1 MKRTVGI
8 KWGSLTVGV
17 VLMVAIAVALWASLS
32 GGGTSIFER
41 KEQFVCYFKNV
52 SGLVLG
58 SPVWMSGVEVGNV
71 RSVSFV
77 NLDSL
82 RQVKVVCR
90 VKKSVWPMLT
100 EDAEAM
106 LGTIGLV
113 GDKYVEIIP
122 GTKGKPE
129 IKKMGVVATRDAGD
143 ALAMFKAGEE
153 AIGEARSVVDNLD
166 ALLNRM
172 NRGEG
177 TLGQLAT
184 DDQLYHEL
192 TKLASRLTRLTANLQ
207 QNQERIVSSVE
218 KTATTVER
226 LSEQVNS
233 NTGTIG
239 KLVNDP
245 QLYDN
250 LTATSASLD
259 TIMHKLNTAEGSLGL
274 LVSDT
279 ALYVEMTNLLARIN
293 NLVTDIEK
301 NPRKYF
307 KFSIF

>member
-8 KWGSLTVGV
+8 KWGGLTVGV
-17 VLMVAIAVALWASLS
+17 VLMVAIALALWASLS

-41 KEQFVCYFKNV
+41 KGQFVCYFRNV
-52 SGLVLG
+52 NGLVRG

-100 EDAEAM
+100 EDAEVM

-113 GDKYVEIIP
+113 GDKYLEIIP
-122 GTKGKPE
+122 GTKGKPV
-129 IKKMGVVATRDAGD
+129 INKMDAIGTRDAGD
-143 ALAMFKAGEE
+143 AIAMFKAGEE
-153 AIGEARSVVDNLD
+153 AIDEAKSVVDNLD
-166 ALLNRM
+166 SALARM

-184 DDQLYHEL
+184 DDQLYHNLTEL
-192 TKLASRLTRLTANLQ
+192 AARLTRLTADMQ
-207 QNQERIVSSVE
+207 QNQERIVSSLE

-226 LSEQVNS
+226 LSDQVNS

-250 LTATSASLD
+250 LSTTAAHLD
-259 TIMHKLNTAEGSLGL
+259 TILHKLNTAEGSLGL

-279 ALYVEMTNLLARIN
+279 ALYVEMTELLVRIN

-307 KFSIF
+307 KFSVF

>member
-1 MKRTVGI
+1 MKRTVGVG
-8 KWGSLTVGV
+8 WGSLKTGIVLSLAV
-17 VLMVAIAVALWASLS
+17 VALLWASLT
-32 GGGTSIFER
+32 GGGTSIFES
-41 KEQFVCYFKNV
+41 KMQFVCYFRNV
-52 SGLVLG
+52 NGLLSG
-58 SPVWMSGVEVGNV
+58 SPVWMSGVEIGNV

-100 EDAEAM
+100 EDTEAM

-113 GDKYVEIIP
+113 GDKYIEVIS
-122 GTKGKPE
+122 GTRGKPVIAE
-129 IKKMGVVATRDAGD
+129 MSVVRTRDAGN
-143 ALAMFKAGEE
+143 AATMFKAGEE
-153 AIGEARSVVDNLD
+153 AIGEARSVVNNLD
-166 ALLNRM
+166 QLLGRM

-184 DDQLYHEL
+184 DDQLYHQLTTLTARLTEL
-192 TKLASRLTRLTANLQ
+192 TVQLL
-207 QNQERIVSSVE
+207 QNQERIVSSLE
-218 KTATTVER
+218 KTANTVGE
-226 LSEQVNS
+226 LSEQVS
-233 NTGTIG
+233 GNTGTIG

-250 LTATSASLD
+250 LASTSARLD
-259 TIMHKLNTAEGSLGL
+259 SILYKLNTAEGSLGL

-279 ALYVEMTNLLARIN
+279 ALYVEVTNLMARIS
-293 NLVTDIEK
+293 NLVADIEK

-307 KFSIF
+307 KFSVF

>member
-100 EDAEAM
+100 EDAEVM

-122 GTKGKPE
+122 GTKEKPV
-129 IKKMGVVATRDAGD
+129 IKKMGVIATRDAGD
-143 ALAMFKAGEE
+143 AMAMFKAGEE

-166 ALLNRM
+166 ALLARM

-184 DDQLYHEL
+184 DDQLYRNLTEL
-192 TKLASRLTRLTANLQ
+192 ATRLTRLTADLQ
-207 QNQERIVSSVE
+207 QNQERIVSSLE
-218 KTATTVER
+218 KTAASVEH
-226 LSEQVNS
+226 LSDQVNS

-250 LTATSASLD
+250 LSATAARLD
-259 TIMHKLNTAEGSLGL
+259 SILYKLNTAEGSLGL

>member
-8 KWGSLTVGV
+8 KWGSLTVGI

-32 GGGTSIFER
+32 SGGTSIFER
-41 KEQFVCYFKNV
+41 KAEFICYFKNV
-52 SGLVLG
+52 SGLVRG

-90 VKKSVWPMLT
+90 VKKSVWAMLT
-100 EDAEAM
+100 EDAEVM

-129 IKKMGVVATRDAGD
+129 IKKMGVIATRDAGD
-143 ALAMFKAGEE
+143 AMAMFKAGEE
-153 AIGEARSVVDNLD
+153 AIGEARSVVDNLY
-166 ALLNRM
+166 ALLARM

-192 TKLASRLTRLTANLQ
+192 TTLTTRLTRLTADLQ
-207 QNQERIVSSVE
+207 KNQERIVSSLE
-218 KTATTVER
+218 KTATSVEH

-239 KLVNDP
+239 KLINDP

-250 LTATSASLD
+250 LSSTSARLD
-259 TIMHKLNTAEGSLGL
+259 TILYKLNTAEGSLGL

>member
-1 MKRTVGI
+1 MKRTVGV
-8 KWGSLTVGV
+8 KWGNLSVGI
-17 VLMVAIAVALWASLS
+17 VLMLAIALALWASLS

-41 KEQFVCYFKNV
+41 KEQFICYFKNV
-52 SGLVLG
+52 SGLVRG

-90 VKKSVWPMLT
+90 VKEAVWPMLT
-100 EDAEAM
+100 EDAEVM

-122 GTKGKPE
+122 GTKGKPV
-129 IKKMGVVATRDAGD
+129 INKMDVIPTRDAGD
-143 ALAMFKAGEE
+143 AMAMFKAGEE
-153 AIGEARSVVDNLD
+153 AIGEARSVVDDLD
-166 ALLNRM
+166 VLLARV

-177 TLGQLAT
+177 TLGQLAA
-184 DDQLYHEL
+184 DDQLYHNL
-192 TKLASRLTRLTANLQ
+192 TKLARQLTGLTADLQ
-207 QNQERIVSSVE
+207 KNQERIVSSLE
-218 KTATTVER
+218 KTSTSVER
-226 LSEQVNS
+226 LSDQVNS

-239 KLVNDP
+239 RLVNDP

-250 LTATSASLD
+250 LSATSARLD
-259 TIMHKLNTAEGSLGL
+259 TIMNKINAAEGSLGL
-274 LVSDT
+274 FVSDT

>member
-1 MKRTVGI
+1 MKRTVGVR
-8 KWGSLTVGV
+8 WGSLSVGI

-52 SGLVLG
+52 NGLVRG

-82 RQVKVVCR
+82 RQVRVVCR

-100 EDAEAM
+100 EDAEVM

-122 GTKGKPE
+122 GTKGKSV
-129 IKKMGVVATRDAGD
+129 INKMDVIATRDAGD

-153 AIGEARSVVDNLD
+153 AIDEARSVVDNLD
-166 ALLNRM
+166 TLLAGM

-192 TKLASRLTRLTANLQ
+192 TKLASQLTRLTANLQ
-207 QNQERIVSSVE
+207 QNQERIVSSME

-226 LSEQVNS
+226 LSEQVSS

-250 LTATSASLD
+250 LSATSARLD
-259 TIMHKLNTAEGSLGL
+259 TILYKLNTAEGSLGL

>member
-1 MKRTVGI
+1 
-8 KWGSLTVGV
+8 
-17 VLMVAIAVALWASLS
+17 MVAIAVALWASLS

-41 KEQFVCYFKNV
+41 KEQFVCFFKNV
-52 SGLVLG
+52 SGLVRG

-100 EDAEAM
+100 EDAKAM

-122 GTKGKPE
+122 GTKGKPVIDE
-129 IKKMGVVATRDAGD
+129 MGVITTRDAGD

-166 ALLNRM
+166 ALLARM

-177 TLGQLAT
+177 TLGRLAT

-192 TKLASRLTRLTANLQ
+192 TTLTTRLTRLTADLQ
-207 QNQERIVSSVE
+207 KNQERIVSSLE
-218 KTATTVER
+218 KTAASVEH
-226 LSEQVNS
+226 LSDQVSS

-250 LTATSASLD
+250 LSATAARLD
-259 TIMHKLNTAEGSLGL
+259 TILYKLNTSEGSLGL

-293 NLVTDIEK
+293 ILVTDIEK

>member
-100 EDAEAM
+100 EDAEVM

-122 GTKGKPE
+122 GTKEKPV
-129 IKKMGVVATRDAGD
+129 IKKMGVIATRDAGD
-143 ALAMFKAGEE
+143 AMAMFKAGEE
-153 AIGEARSVVDNLD
+153 AIGEARLVVDNLD
-166 ALLNRM
+166 ALLARM

-184 DDQLYHEL
+184 DDQLYRNLTEL
-192 TKLASRLTRLTANLQ
+192 ATRLTRLTADLQ
-207 QNQERIVSSVE
+207 QNQERIVSSLE
-218 KTATTVER
+218 KTAASVEH
-226 LSEQVNS
+226 LSDQVNS

-250 LTATSASLD
+250 LSATAARLD
-259 TIMHKLNTAEGSLGL
+259 SILYKLNTAEGSLGL

>member
-1 MKRTVGI
+1 MKQTVGVG
-8 KWGSLTVGV
+8 WGSLKTGIILSLAV
-17 VLMVAIAVALWASLS
+17 VALLWASLT
-32 GGGTSIFER
+32 GGGTSIFES
-41 KEQFVCYFKNV
+41 KMQFMCYFKNIN
-52 SGLVLG
+52 GLLPG
-58 SPVWMSGVEVGNV
+58 SPVWMSGVEIGNV

-100 EDAEAM
+100 EDAEVM

-113 GDKYVEIIP
+113 GDKYIEVFS
-122 GTKGKPE
+122 GTKGKPVIAE
-129 IKKMGVVATRDAGD
+129 MSVVRTRDAGD
-143 ALAMFKAGEE
+143 AATMFKTGEE
-153 AIGEARSVVDNLD
+153 AIGEARAVVDNLD
-166 ALLNRM
+166 QLLGRM

-184 DDQLYHEL
+184 DDQLYHQLTSLAARLTEL
-192 TKLASRLTRLTANLQ
+192 TVQLH
-207 QNQERIVSSVE
+207 QNQERIVSSLE
-218 KTATTVER
+218 KTANTVGE
-226 LSEQVNS
+226 LSEQVSS

-250 LTATSASLD
+250 LASTSARLD
-259 TIMHKLNTAEGSLGL
+259 SIMYKLNTAEGSLGL

-279 ALYVEMTNLLARIN
+279 ALYVEVTNLMARIS
-293 NLVTDIEK
+293 NLVADIEK

-307 KFSIF
+307 KFSVF

>member
-1 MKRTVGI
+1 MKRTVGV
-8 KWGSLTVGV
+8 KWGNLAVGI

-41 KEQFVCYFKNV
+41 KGNFVCYFKNV
-52 SGLVLG
+52 SGLVRG
-58 SPVWMSGVEVGNV
+58 SPVWMSGVEVGNI
-71 RSVSFV
+71 RLVSFV

-90 VKKSVWPMLT
+90 IKRSAWSMLT
-100 EDAEAM
+100 EDAEVM

-113 GDKYVEIIP
+113 GDKYVEVIP
-122 GTKGKPE
+122 GTKGKPVISE
-129 IKKMGVVATRDAGD
+129 MDVIATRDAGD
-143 ALAMFKAGEE
+143 ALTMFKAGEE

-166 ALLNRM
+166 ALLARM

-177 TLGQLAT
+177 TLGQLST
-184 DDQLYHEL
+184 NDLLYHNLTEL
-192 TKLASRLTRLTANLQ
+192 AKRLTRLTADLQ
-207 QNQERIVSSVE
+207 KNQERIVSSLE
-218 KTATTVER
+218 KTVTTVEH
-226 LSEQVNS
+226 LSEQVS
-233 NTGTIG
+233 GNTGTIG

-245 QLYDN
+245 RLYDN
-250 LTATSASLD
+250 LAATSARID
-259 TIMHKLNTAEGSLGL
+259 TIMHRINTAEGSLGL

>member
-100 EDAEAM
+100 EDAEVM

-122 GTKGKPE
+122 GTKEKPV
-129 IKKMGVVATRDAGD
+129 IKKMGVIATRDAGD
-143 ALAMFKAGEE
+143 AMAMFKAGEE

-166 ALLNRM
+166 ALLARM

-192 TKLASRLTRLTANLQ
+192 TTLLTQLTRLTADLQ
-207 QNQERIVSSVE
+207 QNQERIVSSLE
-218 KTATTVER
+218 KTAASVEH
-226 LSEQVNS
+226 LSDQVNS

-250 LTATSASLD
+250 LSATAARLD
-259 TIMHKLNTAEGSLGL
+259 SILYKLNTAEGSLGL

>member
-1 MKRTVGI
+1 MKRTVGV
-8 KWGSLTVGV
+8 KWGNLKTGII
-17 VLMVAIAVALWASLS
+17 LIAAIAVMLWASLS

-41 KEQFVCYFKNV
+41 KGQFVCFFKNV
-52 SGLVLG
+52 NGLVRG

-82 RQVKVVCR
+82 RQVKVVGR

-106 LGTIGLV
+106 LGTIGLI
-113 GDKYVEIIP
+113 GDKYLEVIP
-122 GTKGKPE
+122 GTKGKPV
-129 IKKMGVVATRDAGD
+129 INNMGVILTREVGD
-143 ALAMFKAGEE
+143 AATMFKAGQD
-153 AIGEARSVVDNLD
+153 AIDQVRSASDNID
-166 ALLNRM
+166 ALLARVNS
-172 NRGEG
+172 GEG

-184 DDQLYHEL
+184 NDQLYHNL
-192 TKLASRLTRLTANLQ
+192 TKLATRLTKLAADLQ
-207 QNQERIVSSVE
+207 KNQERVVSCLE
-218 KTATTVER
+218 KTTTSVER

-250 LTATSASLD
+250 LAATSARLD
-259 TIMHKLNTAEGSLGL
+259 TIMHRINTSEGSLGL

-307 KFSIF
+307 KFSVF